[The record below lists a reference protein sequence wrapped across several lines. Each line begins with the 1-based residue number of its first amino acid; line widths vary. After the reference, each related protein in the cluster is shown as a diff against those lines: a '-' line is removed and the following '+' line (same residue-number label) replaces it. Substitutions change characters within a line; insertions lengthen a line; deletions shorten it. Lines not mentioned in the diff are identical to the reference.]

1 MATLGLPLADVVW
14 NEQILFFQKKNPF
27 EKAPDDAVR
36 PLLGDSQVLCQPI
49 IT

>member
-1 MATLGLPLADVVW
+1 MATLALPLADVVW
-14 NEQILFFQKKNPF
+14 NERILFFQKKNPF

-36 PLLGDSQVLCQPI
+36 PPLGDSQVLCQPI